1 MIFFEEINS
10 KKFIKKIK
18 KEWSAI
24 TATHSR
30 KN

>member
-1 MIFFEEINS
+1 MIFFEEKNS

-18 KEWSAI
+18 KEWGAI
-24 TATHSR
+24 TATHSH